1 MLGEALVL
9 GNGLHSRHI
18 PDPSGSRVAER
29 NRWFCATALWHFAMR
44 ADTAVPYIHR
54 LEHLTRLM
62 SVTDDPLM
70 QMLQHGE
77 QVQAEAHGEGARLVV
92 TDRRLAVVSRP
103 DRPDLDIPFEG
114 LRRIQ
119 FDIERERPATLVIVP
134 EHRDDHPQV
143 LAIAP
148 EQYVAV
154 GQALATIG
162 RRLADPSTAE
172 SPDS

>member
-1 MLGEALVL
+1 MLGEGSLR

-18 PDPSGSRVAER
+18 PYLSGSACER
-29 NRWFCATALWHFAMR
+29 NSGFVQRLCGISPYARTLGSHRFIAST
-44 ADTAVPYIHR
+44 TSEAV
-54 LEHLTRLM
+54 
-62 SVTDDPLM
+62 SVTDDPLV
-70 QMLQHGE
+70 QMLQQGE
-77 QVQAEAHGEGARLVV
+77 EVQAEAHGEGARLVV
-92 TDRRLAVVSRP
+92 TNRRLAVVSRP

-119 FDIERERPATLVIVP
+119 FDIERQRPATLVIVP

-148 EQYVAV
+148 EQYAAV

-172 SPDS
+172 SRDS